1 MLWSCDSFWNE
12 ILGRHHVPAYNKVQ
26 PLATTFTGQEG
37 KVFKIFSKHAK
48 NERPHQ
54 NPGSKHDFL
63 LVYMHS
69 LLHAIRNTG
78 KAGNSAERASTQ
90 KKALCASSFV
100 FPFLS
105 FPNFVLKLFFF
116 VLRTGSAT
124 SIHAEWNLLSCDQ
137 FVAHSS
143 ARARK
148 KSIKLFTHPSPR
160 GGPSSRVVPL
170 KRVDRRLHNTSYC
183 RRRGP
188 PRWHDRRRRRNTP
201 RSERV
206 VTYFYDPVP
215 PKLCLLWGCGPVA
228 EKWFLSQ
235 WVKSA
240 LNYF

>member
-1 MLWSCDSFWNE
+1 MCQLTTK
-12 ILGRHHVPAYNKVQ
+12 YNRSLQ
-26 PLATTFTGQEG
+26 PLLG
-37 KVFKIFSKHAK
+37 KKEKFSKFSVNMPKTNDHTKTQEA
-48 NERPHQ
+48 NTISFSFICTHYYMRYGI
-54 NPGSKHDFL
+54 PGKQEIQLSVLPPK
-63 LVYMHS
+63 
-69 LLHAIRNTG
+69 
-78 KAGNSAERASTQ
+78 